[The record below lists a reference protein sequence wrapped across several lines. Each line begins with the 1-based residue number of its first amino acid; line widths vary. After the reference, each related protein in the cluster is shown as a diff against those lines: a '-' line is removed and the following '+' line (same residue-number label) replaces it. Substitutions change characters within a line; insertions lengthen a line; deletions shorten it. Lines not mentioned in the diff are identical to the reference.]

1 MLRDTLSNNMQPSDI
16 YFASNYLG
24 TIFVS
29 KRTWHATERLE
40 TEMSDEMYSVI
51 NTGIRAI
58 EDALR
63 ARGNFNFVVTYDM
76 GERRILEILGFT
88 YNQYLEVYLQPGS
101 YPDYDAMDP
110 TCPPVEKRRF
120 RPKNYSFGIGTLDGQ
135 VVDLYF
141 AKYHGKELTAELWGW
156 EISSIENL
164 CQNLGISL
172 YQTCEGEFS
181 ILTPKHNEIDL
192 LRQVG
197 FVYNSDL
204 DRS

>member
-1 MLRDTLSNNMQPSDI
+1 MKPSDI

-29 KRTWHATERLE
+29 KYTWHNTGRLE
-40 TEMSDEMYSVI
+40 TEISDEMYSVI
-51 NTGIRAI
+51 NMGIRAI
-58 EDALR
+58 EDTLR
-63 ARGNFNFVVTYDM
+63 ARKNFNFFDVAEGRV
-76 GERRILEILGFT
+76 LEILGFS
-88 YNQYLEVYLQPGS
+88 YNQHLDAYLQPGS

-110 TCPPVEKRRF
+110 TCPPVERRCF
-120 RPKNYSFGIGTLDGQ
+120 RPRNYSFGMGTLDGQ

-141 AKYHGKELTAELWGW
+141 AKYQGKELTTELWGW
-156 EISSIENL
+156 EISCIENL
-164 CQNLGISL
+164 CQNLGFSL

-192 LRQVG
+192 LRQAG